1 MKISE
6 KNTAPA
12 LSSSRPRAL
21 RSVAARVPKRVKKI
35 LLRCYWPLKE
45 LSEHFGEYA
54 LELVGHVPSHGFRLF
69 FYRAIG
75 RMDIGRETSVH
86 RGCRFYSPKQ
96 VHISHNTVINR
107 DVLLD
112 GRRQLVIGSNVSIS
126 EGTVILTLEHAVDA
140 PDFALQGG
148 QVTIQDY
155 VFVGAYARI
164 LPGVTIG
171 EGAAIGVGAV
181 VTRDVAPYTVV
192 GGVPAR
198 YIRERSRD
206 LAYTLRHRKPFG

>member
-1 MKISE
+1 MHRLPE
-6 KNTAPA
+6 DAPA
-12 LSSSRPRAL
+12 TLCRSWPAAL
-21 RSVAARVPKRVKKI
+21 RWVAARVPRCVKAT
-35 LLRCYWPLKE
+35 LLRFYWRLKE
-45 LSEHFGEYA
+45 LAEHFGEYA
-54 LELVGHVPSHGFRLF
+54 LELAGYVPWHGFRLF
-69 FYRAIG
+69 WCKAIG
-75 RMDIGRETSVH
+75 RMDIGRETSIH
-86 RGCRFYSPKQ
+86 RGCRFYSPSQ
-96 VHISHNTVINR
+96 VHIGHNTVINR

-112 GRRQLVIGSNVSIS
+112 GRRQLIIGNNVSIS

-140 PDFALQGG
+140 PDFALQGS

-171 EGAAIGVGAV
+171 EGAAVGVGAV

-206 LAYTLRHRKPFG
+206 LAYTLQHRKPLG